1 MKEQSRNMF
10 KHQTSCQ
17 HIFQNT
23 QPFSVIQSLKCSWQ
37 GDLAKAYHGFANE
50 EIRKLTKSE
59 VQ

>member
-1 MKEQSRNMF
+1 M
-10 KHQTSCQ
+10 
-17 HIFQNT
+17 
-23 QPFSVIQSLKCSWQ
+23 IQSLKCSWQ